1 MYILFEDFPTF
12 KTFLYSKWSK
22 NKKNKEHK
30 ECKQFLC
37 LQENKSYS
45 WVKLLQSEV
54 MGMIYATCMTIKK
67 FITALRK
74 MSIYSNNFW
83 EEPYSD
89 VQYTNWKNVLGD
101 SVYHDNTGTF
111 CWSTMTWVCSSCFI
125 RSSYW
130 VLSRCISVINNFL
143 SDSADS

>member
-22 NKKNKEHK
+22 NKKNKEHL

-54 MGMIYATCMTIKK
+54 MGMICYMYDDQEVYNS
-67 FITALRK
+67 F
-74 MSIYSNNFW
+74 
-83 EEPYSD
+83 EENEYL
-89 VQYTNWKNVLGD
+89 V
-101 SVYHDNTGTF
+101 
-111 CWSTMTWVCSSCFI
+111 
-125 RSSYW
+125 
-130 VLSRCISVINNFL
+130 
-143 SDSADS
+143 